1 MKAYLDEP
9 NSPTLQDDT
18 PTNEEIR
25 IMIERDL
32 IEAGVLALF
41 KKLGSELVIIY
52 KGHNIYYDEVKKKF
66 YDEHDRVGEEYEYTQ
81 EEVVKILGL

>member
-1 MKAYLDEP
+1 MHNYLDEP

-25 IMIERDL
+25 TMIERDL
-32 IEAGVLALF
+32 IETGVLALF
-41 KKLGSELVIIY
+41 KKLGSELDICY
-52 KGHNIYYDEVKKKF
+52 GSYSIYYNEAEKKF
-66 YDEHDRVGEEYEYTQ
+66 YDNVRNKELTQ